1 MREERDEDK
10 RSTRGGKG
18 RELKK
23 RKGLDERG
31 GDEGG
36 SVWKGRGGR
45 WGEKRVDMGRK
56 GGGECKYLT
65 LTSEAPTSSRAFAKR
80 ISFTSTSAIYTT

>member
-1 MREERDEDK
+1 MREERDEEE

-36 SVWKGRGGR
+36 SVWKGRE
-45 WGEKRVDMGRK
+45 GEMV
-56 GGGECKYLT
+56 GE
-65 LTSEAPTSSRAFAKR
+65 EG
-80 ISFTSTSAIYTT
+80 